1 MRLLVKKSVRDGSG
15 GQQGTFLLATLPGL
29 LRAQRPSLE
38 GHNTARKYRDLLSEA
53 VPVFAEHLA

>member
-1 MRLLVKKSVRDGSG
+1 MDLVVSRV
-15 GQQGTFLLATLPGL
+15 LLATLPRL